1 VFNLRKK
8 GSGSMFLG
16 SQPTHIGNSTVDF
29 RKKKNKGQLNESIK
43 CELSLKERVFL
54 V

>member
-1 VFNLRKK
+1 MFKK
-8 GSGSMFLG
+8 KK
-16 SQPTHIGNSTVDF
+16 TVDF
-29 RKKKNKGQLNESIK
+29 RKKKNKGQLDENIK